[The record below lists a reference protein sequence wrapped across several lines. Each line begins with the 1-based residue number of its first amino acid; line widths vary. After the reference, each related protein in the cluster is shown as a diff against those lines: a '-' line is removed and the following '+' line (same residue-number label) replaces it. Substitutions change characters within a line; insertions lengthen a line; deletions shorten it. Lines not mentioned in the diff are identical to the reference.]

1 MDAAPSGSTGS
12 RGGLLAA
19 YLQQQFQANCPAE
32 WHCTRERP
40 LLDPSDRKLLGY
52 DPRADVVLERAN
64 GARRLWI
71 ELEISRADPAAN
83 HARFAAAHVLR
94 PWGPA
99 DAFVS
104 MISAHVARGRRSLGA
119 GMIHVMRQVGIDAF
133 QTVLLPD
140 LGRERIKLLNN
151 NAQALNS
158 AHPDVLPEIERVLD
172 VAEPVATSPT
182 GRLHVAADTFDVTLN
197 VRRWNDEADV
207 PRTAAIW
214 RRRAVR
220 YVVVDRATGLCAPA
234 KFAAYV
240 LLLARHAPV
249 GTVPGFQHGLTFE
262 RYQQLDQH
270 EPLFDGHRAW
280 THLTRRLGFV
290 SRSYADAPV
299 EAALFAPCWM
309 PCYNL
314 SISVSSS
321 KVRSFKPAP
330 GSATRS
336 ARTSPSMTRTT
347 MSPDCSSSTSCSRPW

>member
-1 MDAAPSGSTGS
+1 MDVAPSPGPGS
-12 RGGLLAA
+12 RGGLLAG
-19 YLQQQFQANCPAE
+19 YLQRQFQANCPAE
-32 WHCTRERP
+32 WHCTKERP
-40 LLDPSDRKLLGY
+40 LLDPSDRALLGY
-52 DPRADVVLERAN
+52 DPRADVVLERAD

-71 ELEISRADPAAN
+71 EFESADPAAN
-83 HARFAAAHVLR
+83 HAKFATAHVLR

-104 MISAHVARGRRSLGA
+104 MISAHVARGRRNLGA

-133 QTVLLPD
+133 QTVLLPN
-140 LGRERIKLLNN
+140 LGRERIKLLNHDLG
-151 NAQALNS
+151 ALHA

-172 VAEPVATSPT
+172 IAEPVATSST
-182 GRLHVAADTFDVTLN
+182 GRLHFAADVFDVTLN
-197 VRRWNDEADV
+197 VRRWNREADA
-207 PRTAAIW
+207 PQGAATW

-240 LLLARHAPV
+240 LLLARDAPV

-290 SRSYADAPV
+290 SRSYADAPA
-299 EAALFAPCWM
+299 EAALFDAWHARRADLLQVDRERLHLLVP
-309 PCYNL
+309 P
-314 SISVSSS
+314 
-321 KVRSFKPAP
+321 PAF
-330 GSATRS
+330 R
-336 ARTSPSMTRTT
+336 
-347 MSPDCSSSTSCSRPW
+347 